1 MTDGPRNSSARAVL
15 DDPRRLAALARTG
28 LFSESPQPSAEGV
41 LDRLTALAARL
52 LGAPASCLTLIS
64 AEESLFASSAGIRKG
79 YDRRPL
85 ADGCCQRVVIAGKSL
100 VLSDVRADE
109 SLRCNPIVV
118 DYGIAAYCGVPLVV
132 QGQTLGALCAL
143 DTEPR
148 DWSESDL
155 TNLADLARLVERE
168 MEVRIAEREEA
179 LVPHRLEPL
188 LNAIPAGIYACDA
201 EGRLVFYNERAA
213 SLWGAQPPLG
223 SNEAEAFAVRGL
235 TWRDGTPVPAD
246 ETPFRLALK
255 GDTLAVPEELA
266 LGTGSEAAVALV
278 SAQLLVSPDGE
289 LAGAFGVLQDVTA
302 LRQASRLRDELL
314 ALVSHELRTP
324 LTVISGMAS
333 FLVRHPGTT
342 DEARAEATE
351 KLLLASRRMERVVE
365 NMLQL
370 SHLDHDRADSEPLLA
385 QMIVDNALK
394 AFARDNPQVEVGQL
408 GGDRSL
414 VINAVESWSALTL
427 GNLLQNA
434 QLYGDGSEPILVQLV
449 LHERELHIRVCN
461 PGEAFADGEYEALF
475 EPFFRRPRVRNHI
488 PGAGLGL
495 TTARKLA
502 EAQGGR
508 LLAGPRPDG
517 HGSMFTLALPV
528 YEVQ

>member
-1 MTDGPRNSSARAVL
+1 M
-15 DDPRRLAALARTG
+15 
-28 LFSESPQPSAEGV
+28 
-41 LDRLTALAARL
+41 
-52 LGAPASCLTLIS
+52 
-64 AEESLFASSAGIRKG
+64 
-79 YDRRPL
+79 
-85 ADGCCQRVVIAGKSL
+85 
-100 VLSDVRADE
+100 
-109 SLRCNPIVV
+109 
-118 DYGIAAYCGVPLVV
+118 
-132 QGQTLGALCAL
+132 
-143 DTEPR
+143 
-148 DWSESDL
+148 
-155 TNLADLARLVERE
+155 
-168 MEVRIAEREEA
+168 
-179 LVPHRLEPL
+179 
-188 LNAIPAGIYACDA
+188 
-201 EGRLVFYNERAA
+201 
-213 SLWGAQPPLG
+213 
-223 SNEAEAFAVRGL
+223 
-235 TWRDGTPVPAD
+235 
-246 ETPFRLALK
+246 
-255 GDTLAVPEELA
+255 
-266 LGTGSEAAVALV
+266 
-278 SAQLLVSPDGE
+278 
-289 LAGAFGVLQDVTA
+289 LQDVTA

-324 LTVISGMAS
+324 LTVNSGMAS
-333 FLVRHPGTT
+333 FLERHAGTT

-394 AFARDNPQVEVGQL
+394 AFARDNPHVEVEQL

-434 QLYGDGSEPILVQLV
+434 QLYGDGSEPIMVQLV

-517 HGSMFTLALPV
+517 LGSMFTLALPV
-528 YEVQ
+528 YEDQ